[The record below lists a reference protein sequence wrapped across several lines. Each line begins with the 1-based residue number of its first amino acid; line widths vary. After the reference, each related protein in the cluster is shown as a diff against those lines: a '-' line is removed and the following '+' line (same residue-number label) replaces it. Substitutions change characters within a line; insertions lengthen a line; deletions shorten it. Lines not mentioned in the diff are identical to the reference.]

1 MTIWGQISILQGGK
15 YSRGLNEEAARVQHR
30 LCSTRGSAVSP
41 PDWGYKRGRQRER
54 GESAGKIMIV
64 WSCDSDGAG
73 IKAITSR
80 HK

>member
-1 MTIWGQISILQGGK
+1 M
-15 YSRGLNEEAARVQHR
+15 QHR
-30 LCSTRGSAVSP
+30 LCSTRGSAVSRQIG
-41 PDWGYKRGRQRER
+41 GYKRGRQRER

>member
-1 MTIWGQISILQGGK
+1 M
-15 YSRGLNEEAARVQHR
+15 QHR
-30 LCSTRGSAVSP
+30 LCSTRDSAVSRQIG
-41 PDWGYKRGRQRER
+41 GYKRGRQRER